1 MLNTKWGCRSFL
13 TPDKTGNGYDNIARA
28 LDYEPGKPKYYGRF
42 NLGVVSINL
51 ADVALSSGGDFDKFW
66 ELMEERMELIHEVH
80 KIRINR
86 ISKAKARV
94 APILWCDGAFARL
107 DPDDTLDKIVHG
119 GYCTISTG
127 YAALFECTKIMT
139 GESMHLEMDL
149 SDDVALAGYMVEVH
163 NNFDHH
169 GHKAPARAA
178 EDSVAFYFKQS
189 YEISGRNQHI
199 HSHDVV
205 IPANAKAGDYHLMVY
220 CTDAAGNQSYVARN
234 IVLSPDAEH
243 HHHDDE

>member
-1 MLNTKWGCRSFL
+1 MKTNVFVSVPALMCFVFTCLVFIGCEKQDADTTKPVISL
-13 TPDKTGNGYDNIARA
+13 S
-28 LDYEPGKPKYYGRF
+28 EP
-42 NLGVVSINL
+42 
-51 ADVALSSGGDFDKFW
+51 
-66 ELMEERMELIHEVH
+66 EEGEE
-80 KIRINR
+80 IR
-86 ISKAKARV
+86 
-94 APILWCDGAFARL
+94 
-107 DPDDTLDKIVHG
+107 
-119 GYCTISTG
+119 
-127 YAALFECTKIMT
+127 T

-178 EDSVAFYFKQS
+178 EDSVVFYFKQS